1 MDFKIHF
8 GPRKFAGPEDSKLAQ
23 KVYNKGVE
31 RCFGESQNQSMEFL
45 KFLIG
50 SRSARHKGSGVPS
63 GRLLEVRAVFF
74 LLIALLLGIAGW
86 TWMKKAENYS
96 YASPKIEQIST
107 ASGKN

>member
-1 MDFKIHF
+1 
-8 GPRKFAGPEDSKLAQ
+8 
-23 KVYNKGVE
+23 
-31 RCFGESQNQSMEFL
+31 MEFL

-74 LLIALLLGIAGW
+74 LLIALFFGIAGW

-96 YASPKIEQIST
+96 YASSKMEQIST
-107 ASGKN
+107 AAGKN

>member
-1 MDFKIHF
+1 M
-8 GPRKFAGPEDSKLAQ
+8 GPEDSKLTQ
-23 KVYNKGVE
+23 KNHNKGVE
-31 RCFGESQNQSMEFL
+31 SWFGENQHQDVEQL
-45 KFLIG
+45 KSLIG

>member
-1 MDFKIHF
+1 
-8 GPRKFAGPEDSKLAQ
+8 
-23 KVYNKGVE
+23 
-31 RCFGESQNQSMEFL
+31 MEFL

-74 LLIALLLGIAGW
+74 LLIALFLGIAGW

-96 YASPKIEQIST
+96 YAAPKIEQIST
-107 ASGKN
+107 AAGKN

>member
-1 MDFKIHF
+1 MNFSNPAHD
-8 GPRKFAGPEDSKLAQ
+8 KLSQ
-23 KVYNKGVE
+23 KNHNKGVE
-31 RCFGESQNQSMEFL
+31 RWFGEKQNQSMEFL

-74 LLIALLLGIAGW
+74 LLIALFLGIAGW

-96 YASPKIEQIST
+96 YTSPKIEQIST
-107 ASGKN
+107 AAGKN

>member
-1 MDFKIHF
+1 MNRLT
-8 GPRKFAGPEDSKLAQ
+8 P

-31 RCFGESQNQSMEFL
+31 RWSGGNQNKNMESL

-74 LLIALLLGIAGW
+74 LLIALFLGIAGW

-107 ASGKN
+107 AAGKN